1 MLGRL
6 KQMLLKELIQVVRDK
21 RTRFIL
27 IGPPIIQ
34 MLVFGYAATFEIHNV
49 STVVLDQDHSQES
62 RDLVSR
68 FTSSPYFNVE
78 RQLTGSRQI
87 RDLIDRGDATVGLEI
102 DAGFAQKLRK
112 GETAPVQVIV
122 DATNSNTALIASAY
136 ITQIA
141 LGYAQDYQT
150 DRINRIAPQIVEQMP
165 SVLFEQRPWYN
176 PNLSSRWFFVP
187 GVIGSLTTILV
198 ITLTSFA
205 VVREREIGT
214 LEQIMVTPIRP
225 VEFILGKTLPF
236 FLIGL
241 FDVSLIALVGT
252 LWFQVPFRGHILVL
266 FTGAVLFIVCMLGVG
281 LLIST
286 VSSTQQQAMVTAF
299 FFIMPAITFSGFGFP
314 IATMPQW
321 LQYCTYL
328 SPLRYF
334 LVVLRGTYLKGVG
347 MEILWPQMAAMAGLG
362 LSLLTIAVLRFH
374 KALD

>member
-6 KQMLLKELIQVVRDK
+6 KQMLIKEFIQVLRDK

-78 RQLTGSRQI
+78 RQLTDSRQI
-87 RDLIDRGDATVGLEI
+87 RDLIDRGGATVGIEI

-112 GETAPVQVIV
+112 SETAPVQVIV
-122 DATNSNTALIASAY
+122 DATNSNTAFIASAY

-141 LGYAQDYQT
+141 LGFAQGYQT
-150 DRINRIAPQIVEQMP
+150 DRINRIAPQMAGQMP
-165 SVLFEQRPWYN
+165 SVSLEQRPWYN

-252 LWFQVPFRGHILVL
+252 LWFQVPFRGHIFVL
-266 FTGAVLFIVCMLGVG
+266 FTGAVLFLICMLGVG

-286 VSSTQQQAMVTAF
+286 VSSTQQQAMVTSF

-321 LQYCTYL
+321 LQYFTYL

-347 MEILWPQMAAMAGLG
+347 MDILWPQMAAMAGLG
-362 LSLLTIAVLRFH
+362 LSLLTIAILRFH

>member
-1 MLGRL
+1 MFGRL
-6 KQMLLKELIQVVRDK
+6 KQMLIKEFIQVYRDK

-34 MLVFGYAATFEIHNV
+34 MLIFGYAATFEIHHV

-62 RDLVSR
+62 RDLISR
-68 FTSSPYFNVE
+68 FTSSPYFDVQ
-78 RQLTGSRQI
+78 RQLTDSRQI
-87 RDLIDRGDATVGLEI
+87 GDLIDQGKATVGLEI
-102 DAGFAQKLRK
+102 DAGFAEKLRS
-112 GETAPVQVIV
+112 GQTAPVQVIV
-122 DATNSNTALIASAY
+122 DATNSNTALIASGY
-136 ITQIA
+136 ISQIA
-141 LGYAQDYQT
+141 LGFARQYQQ
-150 DRINRIAPQIVEQMP
+150 DRIGRIAPQFVEQMP
-165 SVLFEQRPWYN
+165 SVELEQRPWYN
-176 PNLSSRWFFVP
+176 TSLSSRWFFVP
-187 GVIGSLTTILV
+187 GVIGSLTLVLV
-198 ITLTSFA
+198 ITLTAFA

-225 VEFILGKTLPF
+225 AEFILGKTLPF

-241 FDVSLIALVGT
+241 FDVSLIGVVGT
-252 LWFQVPFRGHILVL
+252 LWFQVPFRGHITVL
-266 FTGAVLFIVCMLGVG
+266 FAGAILFLLCMLGVG

-286 VSSTQQQAMVTAF
+286 VSATQQQAMVTAF

-321 LQYCTYL
+321 LQYMTYL
-328 SPLRYF
+328 IPLRYF

-362 LSLLTIAVLRFH
+362 LSLLTIAILRFH

>member
-1 MLGRL
+1 MFGRL
-6 KQMLLKELIQVVRDK
+6 KQMLIKEFIQVFRDK

-34 MLVFGYAATFEIHNV
+34 MLVFGYAATFDIHHV
-49 STVVLDQDHSQES
+49 PTVVLDFDQSQQS

-68 FTSSPYFNVE
+68 FTSSPYFDVQ
-78 RQLTGSRQI
+78 RQLTRSSQI
-87 RDLIDRGDATVGLEI
+87 RELIDSGQATVGIEI
-102 DAGFAQKLRK
+102 DAGFAQKLLK

-122 DATNSNTALIASAY
+122 DATNSNTALIASSY
-136 ITQIA
+136 ISQIA
-141 LGYAQDYQT
+141 LGFAESYQK
-150 DRINRIAPQIVEQMP
+150 DRIGRIAPQLVEQMP
-165 SVLFEQRPWYN
+165 SVELEQRPWYN
-176 PNLSSRWFFVP
+176 PGLSSRWFFVP
-187 GVIGSLTTILV
+187 GVIGSLTLVLV
-198 ITLTSFA
+198 ITLTAFA

-241 FDVSLIALVGT
+241 FDVSLIAVVGT
-252 LWFQVPFRGHILVL
+252 LWFQVPFRGHISVL
-266 FTGAVLFIVCMLGVG
+266 FTGAVLFILCMLGVG

-321 LQYCTYL
+321 LQYFTYL

-334 LVVLRGTYLKGVG
+334 LVVLRGVYLKGVG
-347 MEILWPQMAAMAGLG
+347 MDILWPQMAAMAGLG
-362 LSLLTIAVLRFH
+362 FSLLTLAILRFH